1 MTSTSNPRKEP
12 GIFGWVGGADEV
24 VEVAV
29 DGAVVLGLVGVP
41 DVRLVELGDCSGAEV
56 RGDGWVRVDVV
67 TEDVPEVGV
76 GDESG
81 RAGVPPHAASA
92 SDTAAAAPSTA
103 PTALTIPGC
112 IRLRA
117 VGQRRRTRTSAGRR
131 CP

>member
-1 MTSTSNPRKEP
+1 MISTSKPRNES
-12 GIFGWVGGADEV
+12 GIFGCVGRADDV

-29 DGAVVLGLVGVP
+29 DGAVVMGLVAVP